1 MVQSSIIVPTHSST
15 ASNKRGV
22 DDSSDKD
29 KEVGSSS
36 ELIKR
41 PRLDM
46 TEAGRDR
53 NKRLFGVLLG
63 TLNKFKD
70 DTQNTSEVDK
80 RRREIN
86 QKLQEKLD
94 LEKKAMAER
103 TEARKLEKERMEQMK
118 RQEEERILAEKRELF
133 EVQQKKVLANFLKTT
148 TEPVLY
154 YLPSKL
160 TDEMSKTIDMQTQ
173 DALTAKKSFEERRER
188 RMIGLRNDSLSENE
202 DEDT

>member
-1 MVQSSIIVPTHSST
+1 MVQLSIIVPTHSST
-15 ASNKRGV
+15 ASNKRGT
-22 DDSSDKD
+22 DDSNDKD

-36 ELIKR
+36 EPIKR

-80 RRREIN
+80 KRREIN

-103 TEARKLEKERMEQMK
+103 TEARRLEKERMEQMK
-118 RQEEERILAEKRELF
+118 RQEEERILAEKKELF

-188 RMIGLRNDSLSENE
+188 RMKGSRNDRLSENE